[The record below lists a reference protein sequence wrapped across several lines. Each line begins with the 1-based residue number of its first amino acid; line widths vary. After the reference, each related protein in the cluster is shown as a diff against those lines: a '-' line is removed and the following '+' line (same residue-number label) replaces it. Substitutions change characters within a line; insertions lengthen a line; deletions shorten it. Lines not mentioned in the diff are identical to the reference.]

1 MQQEC
6 GSVDEGVRMVCW
18 NHTHVQGVHPGG
30 VISVSLAPWGAH
42 WGALGHLITFL
53 VVSCHLEWGSE
64 RQQVEELCHLSPH
77 SEGLELIC
85 DILEPT
91 SSHLLPALP
100 KPHRHSHVFPVP
112 FLPPASFRGCCEM
125 LAAWLLRF
133 LIA

>member
-1 MQQEC
+1 MFRASVQE
-6 GSVDEGVRMVCW
+6 
-18 NHTHVQGVHPGG
+18 
-30 VISVSLAPWGAH
+30 APFQSHWPLGAHWGAH

-64 RQQVEELCHLSPH
+64 RQQVEELFHLSPRE
-77 SEGLELIC
+77 EGLELIC

-100 KPHRHSHVFPVP
+100 KQHRNSHVFPVP

-125 LAAWLLRF
+125 LPGFSGSL
-133 LIA
+133 